1 MPFRLLCVGN
11 ELDHLESRC
20 AVLGSAGYDVKS
32 ATVAEAV
39 KLLPTEEFD
48 LIIISAFLSLE
59 EQDNVISAAPNTPKL
74 VLDGVTF
81 AAELLALVKRRLS
94 PTAIG

>member
-1 MPFRLLCVGN
+1 MPSRLLCVGN

-20 AVLGSAGYDVKS
+20 AVLNHSGYDAKS

-39 KLLPTEEFD
+39 KLLRTEEFN
-48 LIIISAFLSLE
+48 LIIISAFLSP

-81 AAELLALVKRRLS
+81 AAELLAKVERMLS
-94 PTAIG
+94 PTATG